1 MDEFIGK
8 MEAKGY
14 TLYPGKGDLRTKNMF
29 QIANMGEVNEDMCID
44 LLKVM
49 AETINE
55 LTI

>member
-14 TLYPGKGDLRTKNMF
+14 TLYPGKGDLWTKNMF
-29 QIANMGEVNEDMCID
+29 QIANMDEVNEDMCID

>member
-1 MDEFIGK
+1 MDKFIGK